1 MLSFFSHDQHSLHSL
16 YTCTN
21 TTRVLIKNFSH
32 KQIRKIKISQEIS
45 QHSNYERNY
54 HQLLLT
60 TSKLSFFYLSPSL
73 FYFFITVKN
82 RG

>member
-16 YTCTN
+16 YTCT
-21 TTRVLIKNFSH
+21 RVLIKNFSH
-32 KQIRKIKISQEIS
+32 KQITKIKISQEIS

-60 TSKLSFFYLSPSL
+60 TSKLSLFYLSPSL
-73 FYFFITVKN
+73 FYFFITAKN